1 MASGG
6 TWDPISLPVRP
17 GLYLNFVEA
26 ALAAIA
32 GGPRGIVG
40 IPIYEYTGGT
50 AEAGKFYT
58 IEEEADAVELFGANN
73 AKQVLRILQGGAA
86 EVLAFAVPDLQTYD
100 GVDEA
105 EKEIAQ
111 YIDIRDQFEARLF
124 NVFVYPSAI
133 PPLEQDA
140 TVAWTDR
147 NREEGK
153 HFLFV
158 LGGTAD
164 EDKDSTVGNAR
175 SVRCKHDYVVNLI
188 NGVVD
193 SAGNEIASGDYAP
206 FIAGLIAGTAINKSI
221 TYAELPVA
229 DVNKHLKNSEIIE
242 ALTSGSLVLVNDGKK
257 IKIEQGVVTA
267 SDSTKRGKIRIMRA
281 RQAVA
286 TDIPTTARDRYI
298 GKIDNN
304 PAGQATLIAAIKA
317 YLETLELNNV
327 IMEPE
332 VVLDPNRPSVGDCVF
347 LAVAYTEVD
356 SMERI
361 FLTINV

>member
-1 MASGG
+1 MANGG
-6 TWDPISLPVRP
+6 TWDPISLPIRP

-40 IPIYEYTGGT
+40 TPVYNYGGT

-58 IEEEADAVELFGANN
+58 IEDEDYAVELFGANN
-73 AKQVLRILQGGAA
+73 AKQVLRILAGGAK
-86 EVLAFAVPDLQTYD
+86 EVLAYAVPDLESYD
-100 GVDEA
+100 GVDDD
-105 EKEIAQ
+105 EKLATQ

-124 NVFVYPSAI
+124 NVFVYPDVIA
-133 PPLEQDA
+133 PLEVDA
-140 TVAWTDR
+140 TVTWTKR

-153 HFLFV
+153 HFMYV
-158 LGGTAD
+158 IGGTAD
-164 EDKDSTVGNAR
+164 EDKDPTVGNAR
-175 SVRCKHDYVVNLI
+175 SVRCKDDYVVNLI
-188 NGVVD
+188 NGGVD
-193 SAGNEIASGDYAP
+193 SEGTEVYSGVYASY
-206 FIAGLIAGTAINKSI
+206 IAGLIAGTPINKSI
-221 TYAELPVA
+221 TYAELPLA
-229 DVNKHLKNSEIIE
+229 DVNRHMKNSEVVT
-242 ALTSGSLVLVNDGKK
+242 ALTSGSLVIVNDGKK
-257 IKIEQGVVTA
+257 IKIEQGVVTN

-304 PAGQATLIAAIKA
+304 PAGQVALIAAIKS
-317 YLETLELNNV
+317 YLETLEINNV
-327 IMEPE
+327 LMTPA
-332 VVLDPNRPSVGDCVF
+332 VTLDPKRPSVGDCVF
-347 LAVAYTEVD
+347 LAVSYVEVD

>member
-1 MASGG
+1 MANGG
-6 TWDPISLPVRP
+6 TWDPISLPIRP

-32 GGPRGIVG
+32 GGPRGVVG
-40 IPIYEYTGGT
+40 TPVYEYDGGT
-50 AEAGKFYT
+50 AESGKFYT
-58 IEEEADAVELFGANN
+58 IEDEDYAIELFGTNN
-73 AKQVLRILQGGAA
+73 AKQVLRILAGGAK
-86 EVLAFAVPDLQTYD
+86 EVLAYAVPDVATYNGED
-100 GVDEA
+100 DA
-105 EKEIAQ
+105 EKLATQ
-111 YIDIRDQFEARLF
+111 YIEMRDEFEARAF
-124 NVFVYPSAI
+124 NVFVYPTEIA
-133 PPLEQDA
+133 PLEVDA
-140 TVAWTDR
+140 TVAWTER
-147 NREEGK
+147 NRKEGK
-153 HFLFV
+153 HFMYV

-164 EDKDSTVGNAR
+164 EDKDPTLGNAR
-175 SVRCKHDYVVNLI
+175 SVRCKNDYVVNLI
-188 NGVVD
+188 NGVLD
-193 SAGNEIASGDYAP
+193 SEGNEVHSGVYASY
-206 FIAGLIAGTAINKSI
+206 IAGLIAGTAINRGI

-229 DVNKHLKNSEIIE
+229 DVNRHLRNSEINT

-257 IKIEQGVVTA
+257 IKIEQGVVTN

-304 PAGQATLIAAIKA
+304 PPGQVALIAAIKA

-327 IMEPE
+327 IMEPK
-332 VVLDPNRPSVGDCVF
+332 VTLDPKRPSVGDCVF
-347 LAVAYTEVD
+347 LSVNYVEVD

>member
-1 MASGG
+1 MANGG
-6 TWDPISLPVRP
+6 TWDPISLPIRP

-32 GGPRGIVG
+32 GGPRGVVG
-40 IPIYEYTGGT
+40 TPIYTYNGT

-58 IEEEADAVELFGANN
+58 IEDEEQAVELFGTKN
-73 AKQVLRILQGGAA
+73 AKHILRILAGGAA
-86 EVLAFAVPDLQTYD
+86 EVLAYAVPELIIPEE
-100 GVDEA
+100 EA
-105 EKEIAQ
+105 TQ
-111 YIDIRDQFEARLF
+111 YIKLRDEFEARAF
-124 NVFVYPSAI
+124 NVFVYPDAI
-133 PPLEQDA
+133 APLEVDA
-140 TVAWTDR
+140 TVAWTAR
-147 NREEGK
+147 NRKEGK
-153 HFLFV
+153 HFMYV
-158 LGGTAD
+158 LGGTAE
-164 EDKDSTVGNAR
+164 EDQDPTAGNAR
-175 SVRCKHDYVVNLI
+175 SVRCKNDYVVNLI

-193 SAGNEIASGDYAP
+193 SDGNEAHSGEYAAY
-206 FIAGLIAGTAINKSI
+206 IAGLVAGTAINRSI

-229 DVNKHLKNSEIIE
+229 DVNKHLRNSEINE

-257 IKIEQGVVTA
+257 IKIEQGVVTN

-304 PAGQATLIAAIKA
+304 PAGQAALISAIKA

-327 IMEPE
+327 IMAPT
-332 VVLDPNRPSVGDCVF
+332 VVLDPKRPSVGDCVF
-347 LAVAYTEVD
+347 LAVSYIEVD